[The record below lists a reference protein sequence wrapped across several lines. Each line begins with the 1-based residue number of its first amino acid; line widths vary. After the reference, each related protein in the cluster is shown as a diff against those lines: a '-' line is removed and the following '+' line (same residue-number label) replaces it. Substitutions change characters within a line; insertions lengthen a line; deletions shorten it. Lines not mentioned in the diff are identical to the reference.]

1 MEEEN
6 SEEYKK
12 KSKIKNRIIVIE
24 VLTIVM
30 EIVLILYN
38 LVEIASVPMYW
49 Y

>member
-1 MEEEN
+1 MEEED

-12 KSKIKNRIIVIE
+12 KSKIKNKIIAIE

-38 LVEIASVPMYW
+38 LIDSMNVTDY
-49 Y
+49 